1 MKRKKCLLIICCLL
15 LLLLC
20 SFIIV
25 FFFKGTGNKIL
36 LPKDNSAEE
45 WNGDQKLPS
54 GEKSDEKTIKIPGIS
69 SLVFIAN
76 QKEQKVNFYNPKE
89 NTCLFRMTLY
99 IEENPY
105 WQSGYIDPGKGYYS
119 IALDNVL
126 KSGDYNGYL
135 LIECFKDN
143 GTALNNAKV
152 EFQLKVV
159 DE

>member
-1 MKRKKCLLIICCLL
+1 MKRKKSFLIIFLL
-15 LLLLC
+15 LLLLVG
-20 SFIIV
+20 FIIV
-25 FFFKGTGNKIL
+25 FLFKGTGNNIL
-36 LPKDNSAEE
+36 LPKDDSAEE

-69 SLVFIAN
+69 SLVFISN
-76 QKEQKVNFYNPKE
+76 QKEQKVNFCNPKE

-99 IEENPY
+99 IEENQY

-135 LIECFKDN
+135 LIECFKED